1 MISNITI
8 GKHSDETMMNAFRNL
23 PCVENYVIKV
33 NLCTIASSPITTSVE
48 SVEKAIN
55 NILKIN
61 PDAKIKIV
69 ESDATAL
76 KVDNAFKRLGYL
88 EIRNA
93 EVVNLSKDDSVKVDI
108 NGLVIGTLNVPITLY
123 ECDCLINMARMKT
136 HVFTKVSLGTK
147 NLFGLIPRKD
157 KESLHPYIDRIL
169 VDLMRFYRPALTIIE
184 GNMGMEGR
192 GPTDGQIRHDDILIA
207 GDDVLSTD
215 IVASSYMG
223 IKNVPHLELAKKVMG
238 LNEILISGTSGIR
251 NPRSYKTV
259 GLLPYNITKF
269 GFFTSS
275 LGKRLEMLGDSV
287 SFVGDV
293 LSSVDKEVLEQKISY
308 RDAIHMLIQRSTK
321 INI

>member
-1 MISNITI
+1 MVSNITI
-8 GKHSDETMMNAFRNL
+8 GKHSDETMAAAFRNL

-33 NLCTIASSPITTSVE
+33 NLCTIASSPVTTSAE

-55 NILKIN
+55 NILNIN

-76 KVDNAFKRLGYL
+76 KVDNAFKRLGYF
-88 EIRNA
+88 EIKNA
-93 EVVNLSKDDSVKVDI
+93 EVVNLSKDDAVKVDI
-108 NGLVIGTLNVPITLY
+108 NGLVIATLNVPLTLY
-123 ECDCLINMARMKT
+123 ECDCLINMARLKT

-147 NLFGLIPRKD
+147 NLFGLIPGKD
-157 KESLHPYIDRIL
+157 KESLHPHIDKIL
-169 VDLMRFYRPALTIIE
+169 VDLMRYYRPSLTIIE

-192 GPTDGQIRHDDILIA
+192 GPTDGQIRHDDVLIT

-238 LNEILISGTSGIR
+238 MKEILISGDSGMR
-251 NPRSYKTV
+251 NTRNYKTV
-259 GLLPYNITKF
+259 GFLPYNITKF
-269 GFFTSS
+269 GFLTSS

-308 RDAIHMLIQRSTK
+308 RDAIHMLIQKSTK

>member
-1 MISNITI
+1 MISNVII
-8 GKHSDETMMNAFRNL
+8 GKHSDETMANAFRNL

-33 NLCTIASSPITTSVE
+33 NLCTIASSPITTSFE

-76 KVDNAFKRLGYL
+76 KVDNAYKRLGYL
-88 EIRNA
+88 ELRNV
-93 EVVNLSKDDSVKVDI
+93 ELVNLSKDDSVKVDI
-108 NGLVIGTLNVPITLY
+108 NGLVIGTLNVPLTLY
-123 ECDCLINMARMKT
+123 ECDCLINMARLKT

-157 KESLHPYIDRIL
+157 KESLHPYLDRIL
-169 VDLMRFYRPALTIIE
+169 VDLMRFYRPNLTIIE

-192 GPTDGQIRHDDILIA
+192 GPTDGQIRYDDVLIA

-215 IVASSYMG
+215 IVASAYMG

-238 LNEILISGTSGIR
+238 MKEFRISGDSGMR
-251 NPRSYKTV
+251 NPRTYKTV
-259 GLLPYNITKF
+259 GLLPYSITKF

-308 RDAIHMLIQRSTK
+308 RDAIRMLIQRSTK